1 MPTFNPQQISTLIP
15 LALPTANDI
24 IPVYDPEEP
33 LVANQTKGVKY
44 SDFIPLGLEALADPN
59 ADRAL
64 YWNNTTN
71 SLAWLTLPPD
81 MAISGGTLVQ
91 KHMLYNTIIP
101 NGTAI
106 SARVG
111 KMIIT
116 SELAGCTLAN
126 IYLATYAAVT
136 GTAVA
141 VSVKK
146 NGSTVAGSAGIAI
159 GAKAGS
165 GAGNSTTFA
174 ANDEVWIDCTAGAG
188 GDGLDAVLVFR
199 K

>member
-1 MPTFNPQQISTLIP
+1 MPSFNPQQISTLIS
-15 LALPTANDI
+15 LATPSAHDI
-24 IPVYDPEEP
+24 IPVFDPEEA
-33 LVANQTKGVKY
+33 LVANQTKGIEY
-44 SDFIPLGLEALADPN
+44 SNFIPLGLELLADPN
-59 ADRAL
+59 ADRVL
-64 YWNNTTN
+64 YWNNTNNT
-71 SLAWLTLPPD
+71 LEWLTLPAD
-81 MAISGGTLVQ
+81 MTISGGTLVQ

-126 IYLATYAAVT
+126 VYLATFAAVS

-159 GAKAGS
+159 GSKAGS
-165 GAGNSTTFA
+165 GAGNATTFA